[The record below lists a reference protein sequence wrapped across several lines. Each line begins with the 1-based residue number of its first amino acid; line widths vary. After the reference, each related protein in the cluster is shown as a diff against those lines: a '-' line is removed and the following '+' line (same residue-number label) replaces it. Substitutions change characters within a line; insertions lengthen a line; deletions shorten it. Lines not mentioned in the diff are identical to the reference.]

1 MIRIMLTYERSRAWG
16 VKKCD
21 IHRRIGCRAWH
32 MLQYRALHR
41 PCNAGT
47 STAKPSCLYSS
58 LLYALHIDNSSVPSL
73 VWRDQHGQAVMF
85 VSLFL
90 YALYSILYA
99 LYSNSQLIYPVFGVT
114 GRAGPSRH
122 IFIAPYYTPSAT
134 CYSNTVFGIGSFCGS
149 FQGFFLWY
157 YGTKAGNRY

>member
-21 IHRRIGCRAWH
+21 IRRRIGCRAWH

-58 LLYALHIDNSSVPSL
+58 LLYALHIDNSSVPSRCDGTSTAKPSCL
-73 VWRDQHGQAVMF
+73 YRSSYTPSTVM
-85 VSLFL
+85 
-90 YALYSILYA
+90 LYA
-99 LYSNSQLIYPVFGVT
+99 LYSNSQLVSPVFGVT